1 MAARKLP
8 TYYGSGR
15 TSAHLVGE
23 FTKAGALRAGNKF
36 LSKDLKDAGFSVSV
50 FESENGYYV
59 INIGKTMKKNPA
71 PKRKTAARTQRAAE
85 SYVRRPSQIT
95 KKAPSKRLKKRRTV
109 NLQSPRGVFPNPIS
123 QYIVYSELKP
133 GYWKQVR
140 VTENFEVAKKLAIS
154 NANAGAASV
163 IEDSYGTILYDT
175 TRPTKY
181 ELKNNPDSVHFDIDV
196 NSHNAKGAKART
208 RVNPA
213 ARKKQI
219 IVEYELSGQN
229 FAIRNRGMYG
239 WKELATFP
247 DTPEGSENAIQY
259 AQAYHK
265 IAPHLRIQ
273 VVTK

>member
-1 MAARKLP
+1 MAASKLP

-15 TSAHLVGE
+15 STSHLVGVL
-23 FTKAGALRAGNKF
+23 TKGGALKAGKQF
-36 LSKDLKDAGFSVSV
+36 LTSDLKEAGFSVGV
-50 FESENGYYV
+50 FESPDGYYV
-59 INIGKTMKKNPA
+59 INIGKTMKKNPT
-71 PKRKTAARTQRAAE
+71 KRKTAARTQRAAE

-109 NLQSPRGVFPNPIS
+109 NLQTPRGVFPNPSRRPS
-123 QYIVYSELKP
+123 QSAIFKKANELMREGYGRKQAFAIAYSEMGEPKRAR
-133 GYWKQVR
+133 K
-140 VTENFEVAKKLAIS
+140 
-154 NANAGAASV
+154 
-163 IEDSYGTILYDT
+163 
-175 TRPTKY
+175 
-181 ELKNNPDSVHFDIDV
+181 NPDSVHFDIDV

-213 ARKKQI
+213 SRKKQI

-229 FAIRNRGMYG
+229 FAKRNRGMYG

-259 AQAYHK
+259 AQAYHR